1 MNELKKIEA
10 RKKERE
16 RKTQD
21 LQKLIS
27 QADSGRVSVGGSGTE
42 PSNVISPNTGGSN
55 THGGSSSSSR
65 RHDRKLHKKKV
76 QSHSRPIKSSDV
88 IVRLCFFY
96 RYLYDMINSYIFV
109 LEYGRRWYT
118 IPRSER
124 IGRLVA
130 FSTNEVASWSGS
142 KES

>member
-27 QADSGRVSVGGSGTE
+27 QADSGRVSISSTGNEPNNTMGT
-42 PSNVISPNTGGSN
+42 NTGGSHTPN
-55 THGGSSSSSR
+55 ASSSSSR

-76 QSHSRPIKSSDV
+76 QSHSRPVKCPDIIV
-88 IVRLCFFY
+88 I
-96 RYLYDMINSYIFV
+96 MN
-109 LEYGRRWYT
+109 
-118 IPRSER
+118 
-124 IGRLVA
+124 
-130 FSTNEVASWSGS
+130 
-142 KES
+142 

>member
-27 QADSGRVSVGGSGTE
+27 QADSIRVSISSTGNEPSGSIGNNMGGSH
-42 PSNVISPNTGGSN
+42 SQNV
-55 THGGSSSSSR
+55 SSSSSR

-76 QSHSRPIKSSDV
+76 QSHSRPTKCPDL
-88 IVRLCFFY
+88 IVSIL
-96 RYLYDMINSYIFV
+96 ISYV
-109 LEYGRRWYT
+109 
-118 IPRSER
+118 
-124 IGRLVA
+124 
-130 FSTNEVASWSGS
+130 N
-142 KES
+142 